1 MTSKVE
7 IFDTTLRDGEQ
18 SPGINLNAKE
28 KVEIAKALERLGVTS
43 IEAGFPVAS
52 PGDFEGVRAVASEVG
67 CRVAALA
74 RAVPKDIEAAARALE
89 NAKSPVIHTF
99 IASSPI
105 HMKHKLHLEPD
116 AVLKKAVEAVVLAK
130 KSGARVE
137 FSAEDATRSDWE
149 FLKEMAI
156 AVIEAGADVVNIP
169 DTVGYT
175 MPWEYEKLIQYL
187 IGNVPGFTREKDPV
201 ILSVHCHNDLGLAV
215 CNSLTAVKAGAR
227 QVEVT
232 INGIGERAGNAALEE
247 VVMALNVRK
256 DQYQLETD
264 IVTTRL
270 YQTSRLVSSLTG
282 YPVPKNKAVIGENA
296 FAHESGIHQ
305 DGVLKERS
313 TYEIMT
319 PESVGY
325 PKSRIVLG
333 KHSGRHAFKKRV
345 EELGYT
351 LDEAELERAFA
362 RFIALADRKK
372 TVDDKDLEAMLF
384 AEATESVA
392 TFELVN
398 MQVLSGEDA
407 MALVKL
413 KRLEEN
419 GDEKLIVEAAAGEGA
434 VDSVYKAL
442 ERAVGLEV
450 RLLEYQIGATTHGTD
465 SFGEVMV
472 RIQCGDQTYLG
483 RGVHSDVVR
492 ASAEAYLQ
500 ALNKVL
506 LEQRQDRSEK
516 GGTDFS

>member
-1 MTSKVE
+1 M
-7 IFDTTLRDGEQ
+7 
-18 SPGINLNAKE
+18 
-28 KVEIAKALERLGVTS
+28 
-43 IEAGFPVAS
+43 
-52 PGDFEGVRAVASEVG
+52 
-67 CRVAALA
+67 
-74 RAVPKDIEAAARALE
+74 
-89 NAKSPVIHTF
+89 
-99 IASSPI
+99 
-105 HMKHKLHLEPD
+105 
-116 AVLKKAVEAVVLAK
+116 
-130 KSGARVE
+130 
-137 FSAEDATRSDWE
+137 
-149 FLKEMAI
+149 
-156 AVIEAGADVVNIP
+156 
-169 DTVGYT
+169 
-175 MPWEYEKLIQYL
+175 
-187 IGNVPGFTREKDPV
+187 
-201 ILSVHCHNDLGLAV
+201 
-215 CNSLTAVKAGAR
+215 
-227 QVEVT
+227 EVT

>member
-1 MTSKVE
+1 MNNKVE
-7 IFDTTLRDGEQ
+7 FFDTTLRDGEQ

-28 KVEIAKALERLGVTS
+28 KVEIAKALERLGIST

-52 PGDFEGVRAVASEVG
+52 PGDFEGVKAVASEVS

-74 RAVPKDIEAAARALE
+74 RAVPKDIEVAANALKS
-89 NAKSPVIHTF
+89 AKAPVIHTF

-105 HMKHKLHLEPD
+105 HMEHKLHLKPD
-116 AVLKKAVEAVVLAK
+116 AIFKKAVEAVAMAK
-130 KSGARVE
+130 STGARVE
-137 FSAEDATRSDWE
+137 FSAEDATRSDWK
-149 FLKEMAI
+149 FLRELSE

-175 MPWEYEKLIQYL
+175 MPWEYEKLLEYL
-187 IGNVPGFTREKDPV
+187 LKNVKGFQREKDPV
-201 ILSVHCHNDLGLAV
+201 LLSVHCHNDLGLAV
-215 CNSLTAVKAGAR
+215 SNSLTAVKVGAR
-227 QVEVT
+227 QVEST

-247 VVMALNVRK
+247 VIMALIVRN
-256 DQYQLETD
+256 DQYNVETD
-264 IVTTRL
+264 IVTKRL
-270 YQTSRLVSSLTG
+270 YQTSRLVSNLTG
-282 YPVPKNKAVIGENA
+282 YPVPRNKAVIGENA

-305 DGVLKERS
+305 DGVLKERT

-325 PKSRIVLG
+325 LKSKIVLG
-333 KHSGRHAFKKRV
+333 KHSGRHAFSQRV
-345 EELGYT
+345 QELGYT
-351 LDEAELERAFA
+351 LDEKELEQAFIK
-362 RFIALADRKK
+362 FIELADRKK
-372 TVDDKDLEAMLF
+372 SVDDKDLEAILST
-384 AEATESVA
+384 EATRTIA

-413 KRLEEN
+413 KKQAGSIEPE
-419 GDEKLIVEAAAGEGA
+419 IVTEAAAGDGA

-450 RLLEYQIGATTHGTD
+450 SLLEYQIGATTAGTD

-472 RIQCGDQTYLG
+472 RINYNGQTYLG
-483 RGVHSDVVR
+483 RGVHNDVVR

-500 ALNKVL
+500 ALNRVFS
-506 LEQRQDRSEK
+506 EQMHDRSEA
-516 GGTDFS
+516 GGSDFS